1 MAENNSK
8 IINNIQSITT
18 SNNSRSMYGSTCF
31 CPHCRHSAALIDDN
45 DDDKEDGA
53 VSKDVNDRDEDEGTE
68 ESDQDDEDGDQHD
81 QDSNEVSEYSGT
93 KEFVDHIHDN
103 SSSKA
108 TNDVQEQDQVI
119 WIQHYLL
126 IIQRCLNAG

>member
-1 MAENNSK
+1 MS
-8 IINNIQSITT
+8 
-18 SNNSRSMYGSTCF
+18 
-31 CPHCRHSAALIDDN
+31 DDN

-53 VSKDVNDRDEDEGTE
+53 VSKDVNDRDEDEGKE

-108 TNDVQEQDQVI
+108 TKNDVQEQDQVI

>member
-1 MAENNSK
+1 MASNIFTHIRRGLYEKVYDCIVKEK
-8 IINNIQSITT
+8 IN
-18 SNNSRSMYGSTCF
+18 
-31 CPHCRHSAALIDDN
+31 
-45 DDDKEDGA
+45 
-53 VSKDVNDRDEDEGTE
+53 VNDRDEDEGTE